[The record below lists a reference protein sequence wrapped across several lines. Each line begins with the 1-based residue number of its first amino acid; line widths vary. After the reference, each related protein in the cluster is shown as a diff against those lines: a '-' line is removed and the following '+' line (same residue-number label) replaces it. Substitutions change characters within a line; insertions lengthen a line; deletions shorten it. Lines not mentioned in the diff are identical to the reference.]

1 MKTLTIFTPTFNRA
15 SLLPRLYQS
24 LKSQSSKDFLWM
36 IINDGSSDNTDEV
49 VQSFLDENI
58 LEIEY
63 IKQKNQGMHG
73 VHNTAYKNCKTVI
86 NTCIDD
92 DDMMPENAVEII
104 INKWNSLGEN
114 QKKYSG
120 IIALDAH
127 FDGKIIGTQF
137 STDATTLESFYLNG
151 GSGDKKLIYRTEVMN
166 QYPEYPL
173 FEGEKYVGLGYKYL
187 LADQDYELATLNEV
201 VCWVDYQPEGSSN
214 NMWRQYYKNPKG
226 FAFIR
231 KQGMVFSKSRKK
243 RIIDVV
249 HYVSHSFRSK
259 NFNFIAESPRKFLTV
274 LAIPFGFVLYLY
286 TLYQNKKQGGLYH
299 R

>member
-1 MKTLTIFTPTFNRA
+1 MKLLTVFTPTFNRA

-24 LKSQSSKDFLWM
+24 LKNQTCKDFVWM

-49 VQSFLDENI
+49 VQRFLEEKI
-58 LEIEY
+58 IEIQY

-73 VHNTAYKNCKTVI
+73 AHNTAYRNCKTEL

-104 INKWNSLGEN
+104 LNTWNALGEN

-120 IIALDAH
+120 IIALDAY

-137 STDATTLESFYLNG
+137 TTDATTLEDFYCKG

-187 LADQDYELATLNEV
+187 LADQDYELVTLNEV
-201 VCWVDYQPEGSSN
+201 VCLVDYQPEGSSH

-226 FAFIR
+226 FAFLR
-231 KQGMVFSKSRKK
+231 KEQMKISKSYQ
-243 RIIDVV
+243 RILMDAA
-249 HYVSHSFRSK
+249 HYVAHSCKAK
-259 NFNFIAESPRKFLTV
+259 NSRFIAESPRKFLTV
-274 LAIPFGFVLYLY
+274 LAIPFGIVLYLY

>member
-1 MKTLTIFTPTFNRA
+1 MKSLTIFTPTFNRA
-15 SLLPRLYQS
+15 HLLPRLYNS
-24 LKSQSSKDFLWM
+24 LKNQTNQNLVWM
-36 IINDGSSDNTDEV
+36 IVNDGSTDHTDEV
-49 VQSFLDENI
+49 VKSFLEENI

-73 VHNTAYKNCKTVI
+73 AHNTAYKNCKTEL

-92 DDMMPENAVEII
+92 DDLMPENAVELIL
-104 INKWNSLGEN
+104 NKWNSL
-114 QKKYSG
+114 QQIQDKVSG
-120 IIALDAH
+120 IVALDAH
-127 FDGKIIGTQF
+127 FGGALIGTKF
-137 STDATTLESFYLNG
+137 NEDFTTLEDFYLKG
-151 GSGDKKLIYRTEVMN
+151 GKGDKKLIYRTEVMK
-166 QYPEYPL
+166 QYPEYPI

-187 LADQDYELATLNEV
+187 LADQDYQLATLNEV

-231 KQGMVFSKSRKK
+231 KEQMKICKSKK
-243 RIIDVV
+243 RILKDAA
-249 HYVSHSFRSK
+249 HYVAHSLKSK
-259 NFNFIAESPRKFLTV
+259 NGNFITESPRKFLTI

-286 TLYQNKKQGGLYH
+286 TLYQNKKQGGWYQ

>member
-24 LKSQSSKDFLWM
+24 LKNQTCKDFVWL
-36 IINDGSSDNTDEV
+36 IVNDGSTDDTDEV
-49 VQSFLDENI
+49 VQHFIEENSI
-58 LEIEY
+58 EIQY

-73 VHNTAYKNCKTVI
+73 AHNTAYKNCKTVL

-92 DDMMPENAVEII
+92 DDKMPENAVELIL
-104 INKWNSLGEN
+104 NKWNALGIL
-114 QKKYSG
+114 QQKYSG
-120 IIALDAH
+120 IIALDAYW
-127 FDGKIIGTQF
+127 DGKIIGTEF
-137 STDATTLESFYLNG
+137 TTASTTLEDFYLKG

-173 FEGEKYVGLGYKYL
+173 FEGEKYVGLAYKYL
-187 LADQDYELATLNEV
+187 LADQDYEMATLNEV
-201 VCWVDYQPEGSSN
+201 VCLVDYQPEGSSN

-231 KQGMVFSKSRKK
+231 KEQMKISKSYQ
-243 RIIDVV
+243 RILMDAI
-249 HYVSHSFRSK
+249 HYVAHSCKAK
-259 NFNFIAESPRKFLTV
+259 NSRFIAESPRKILTV
-274 LAIPFGFVLYLY
+274 LAIPFGVVLYLY
-286 TLYQNKKQGGLYH
+286 TLYQNKKQGGLYQ

>member
-1 MKTLTIFTPTFNRA
+1 MKPLTIFTPTFNRA
-15 SLLPRLYQS
+15 HLLPRLYDS
-24 LKSQSSKDFLWM
+24 LKNQTNLDFVWM
-36 IINDGSSDNTDEV
+36 IINDGSSDNTDGV
-49 VQSFLDENI
+49 VQGFIEENVV
-58 LEIEY
+58 EIHY

-73 VHNTAYKNCKTVI
+73 AHNTAYKNCKTVI

-92 DDMMPENAVEII
+92 DDTITANAVELILD
-104 INKWNSLGEN
+104 KWNSID

-120 IIALDAH
+120 IIALDAY
-127 FDGKIIGTQF
+127 FDGKLIGTPF
-137 STDATTLESFYLNG
+137 TTESTTLENFYLKG
-151 GSGDKKLIYRTEVMN
+151 GRGDKKLIYRTEVMN
-166 QYPEYPL
+166 QYPEYPI

-201 VCWVDYQPEGSSN
+201 VCLVDYQPEGSSN

-231 KQGMVFSKSRKK
+231 KEQMKISKSPK
-243 RIIDVV
+243 RIAMDAA
-249 HYVSHSFRSK
+249 HYVAHSFRSK
-259 NFNFIAESPRKFLTV
+259 NWNFISESPQKVLTI
-274 LAIPFGFVLYLY
+274 LAIPFGFALYLY

>member
-15 SLLPRLYQS
+15 HLLPRLYDS
-24 LKSQSSKDFLWM
+24 LKNQTNQDFVWM

-49 VQSFLDENI
+49 VQGFVDDHILD
-58 LEIEY
+58 IEY

-73 VHNTAYKNCKTVI
+73 AHNTAYRNCKTVI

-92 DDMMPENAVEII
+92 DDMMPPRAVELIVDQ
-104 INKWNSLGEN
+104 WNALGQY

-120 IIALDAH
+120 IVALDAYM
-127 FDGKIIGTQF
+127 DGQIIGSPFTTA
-137 STDATTLESFYLNG
+137 STTLEDFYLKG
-151 GSGDKKLIYRTEVMN
+151 GYGDKKLIYRTEVMK

-201 VCWVDYQPEGSSN
+201 VCLVDYQPEGSSN

-226 FAFIR
+226 FAFLR
-231 KQGMVFSKSRKK
+231 KEQMKVSKSKI
-243 RIIDVV
+243 RILKDAA
-249 HYVSHSFRSK
+249 HYVAHSLK
-259 NFNFIAESPRKFLTV
+259 ANNWNFLAQSPRKILTV
-274 LAIPFGFVLYLY
+274 LVIPFGFALYLY

>member
-15 SLLPRLYQS
+15 LLLPRLYQS
-24 LKSQSSKDFLWM
+24 LKNQTCKDFVWM
-36 IINDGSSDNTDEV
+36 IVNDGSGDNTDEV
-49 VQSFLDENI
+49 VQSFLEEKI
-58 LEIEY
+58 IEIQY

-73 VHNTAYKNCKTVI
+73 AHNTAYRNCKTEL

-92 DDMMPENAVEII
+92 DDKMPENAVELILS
-104 INKWNSLGEN
+104 KWNALGEN

-120 IIALDAH
+120 IIALDAY

-137 STDATTLESFYLNG
+137 STDFTTLEDFYLKG

-166 QYPEYPL
+166 EYPEYPL
-173 FEGEKYVGLGYKYL
+173 FVGEKYVGLGYKYL
-187 LADQDYELATLNEV
+187 LADQDYKLATLNKV
-201 VCWVDYQPEGSSN
+201 VCLVDYQPEGSSN

-231 KQGMVFSKSRKK
+231 KEQMKVSKSYK
-243 RIIDVV
+243 RVLMDAA
-249 HYVSHSFRSK
+249 HYVAHSCKAK
-259 NFNFIAESPRKFLTV
+259 NGRFIAESPRKILTI
-274 LAIPFGFVLYLY
+274 LAIPFGIVLYLY

>member
-24 LKSQSSKDFLWM
+24 LKNQSSKDFVWM

-49 VQSFLDENI
+49 VQSFLEENI

-73 VHNTAYKNCKTVI
+73 VHNTAYENCKTVI

-92 DDMMPENAVEII
+92 DDMMPENGVELI
-104 INKWNSLGEN
+104 INKWNSLGQS

-127 FDGKIIGTQF
+127 FDGKIIGKKLDKE
-137 STDATTLESFYLNG
+137 STTLEGFHLRG
-151 GSGDKKLIYRTEVMN
+151 GFGDKKLIYRTEVMN
-166 QYPEYPL
+166 QYPKYPI

-187 LADQDYELATLNEV
+187 LADQDYELAALNEV
-201 VCWVDYQPEGSSN
+201 VCLVDYQPEGSSN

-231 KQGMVFSKSRKK
+231 KQGMLLSKSRKK
-243 RIIDVV
+243 RMIDIV

-259 NFNFIAESPRKFLTV
+259 NWNFIAESPRKFLTI
-274 LAIPFGFVLYLY
+274 LAIPIGAVLYFY